1 MMGDMGM
8 GEIEVLGVSLETDFS
23 MAVEAFEATR
33 LWIAALALV
42 IAAALV
48 SGMDI
53 RRSRRDVAELTVP
66 DLGRGASGTEE

>member
-1 MMGDMGM
+1 M
-8 GEIEVLGVSLETDFS
+8 GEIEVLGVSLEADFS

-53 RRSRRDVAELTVP
+53 RRSRRDVAELKTP
-66 DLGRGASGTEE
+66 DLGRGASGNGE